1 MPKTISEQRVIR
13 VLIVDDHAIL
23 RDGLKALL
31 QDEPDI
37 EVVGEAGT
45 GREAL
50 KLIRQLR
57 PDVVLMD
64 ISMPDMTG
72 LEATEIIKKGY
83 PEVKVIALTVH
94 ESETYLKRMMQ
105 VGANGYVVKRA
116 AAQELTNA
124 IRTVMRGG
132 VYIHPDIA
140 KQLVS
145 ELTRFQSTKQERQ
158 KQLSEREW
166 QVLRLIALG
175 YTNQQIA
182 DRLSL
187 SVKTVETYRARIADK
202 LGLRTRAEL
211 VKYALQHGLLDE
223 EPVV

>member
-1 MPKTISEQRVIR
+1 MPKTISEQKVIR

-45 GREAL
+45 GREAI

-72 LEATEIIKKGY
+72 LEATEVIKKGY

-145 ELTRFQSTKQERQ
+145 EL
-158 KQLSEREW
+158 
-166 QVLRLIALG
+166 RLIALG

-223 EPVV
+223 EPVI

>member
-1 MPKTISEQRVIR
+1 
-13 VLIVDDHAIL
+13 
-23 RDGLKALL
+23 
-31 QDEPDI
+31 
-37 EVVGEAGT
+37 
-45 GREAL
+45 
-50 KLIRQLR
+50 
-57 PDVVLMD
+57 
-64 ISMPDMTG
+64 
-72 LEATEIIKKGY
+72 
-83 PEVKVIALTVH
+83 
-94 ESETYLKRMMQ
+94 
-105 VGANGYVVKRA
+105 
-116 AAQELTNA
+116 
-124 IRTVMRGG
+124 MRGG

-145 ELTRFQSTKQERQ
+145 ELTRLQPTKQERQ

-223 EPVV
+223 EPVI

>member
-1 MPKTISEQRVIR
+1 MTEQRVIR

-31 QDEPDI
+31 QSEPDI
-37 EVVGEAGT
+37 EVVGEAST
-45 GREAL
+45 GREAI
-50 KLIRQLR
+50 KLIRKLR
-57 PDVVLMD
+57 PNVVLMD

-72 LEATEIIKKGY
+72 LQATEIIKKSY

-94 ESETYLKRMMQ
+94 ESETYLKRMMK
-105 VGANGYVVKRA
+105 VGADGYVVKGA
-116 AAQELTNA
+116 AAQELTRA
-124 IRTVMRGG
+124 IRTVVKGS
-132 VYIHPDIA
+132 VYIHPDTA
-140 KQLVS
+140 KQLMS
-145 ELTRFQSTKQERQ
+145 ELTQAEPAKEEQK

-175 YTNQQIA
+175 YTYKQIA
-182 DRLSL
+182 DRLAL
-187 SVKTVETYRARIADK
+187 SVKTVETYRARIAEK

-223 EPVV
+223 EPLA

>member
-1 MPKTISEQRVIR
+1 MAKTMTEQRVIR

-31 QDEPDI
+31 QSEPDI
-37 EVVGEAGT
+37 EVVGEAST
-45 GREAL
+45 GREAI
-50 KLIRQLR
+50 KLIRKLR
-57 PDVVLMD
+57 PNVVLMD

-72 LEATEIIKKGY
+72 LQATEIIKKSY

-94 ESETYLKRMMQ
+94 ESETYLKRMMK
-105 VGANGYVVKRA
+105 VGADGYVVKGA
-116 AAQELTNA
+116 AAQELTRA
-124 IRTVMRGG
+124 IRTVVKGS
-132 VYIHPDIA
+132 VYIHPDTA
-140 KQLVS
+140 KQLMS
-145 ELTRFQSTKQERQ
+145 ELPQAEPAKEEQK

-175 YTNQQIA
+175 YTYKQIA
-182 DRLSL
+182 DRLAL
-187 SVKTVETYRARIADK
+187 SVKTVETYRARIAEK

-223 EPVV
+223 EPLA

>member
-1 MPKTISEQRVIR
+1 MPKVTDEQKVIR

-31 QDEPDI
+31 QNEPDI
-37 EVVGEAGT
+37 EVIGEAGT

-50 KLIRQLR
+50 KLIRQLK

-72 LEATEIIKKGY
+72 LEATQIIKKSY

-105 VGANGYVVKRA
+105 VGANGYIVKRA
-116 AAQELTNA
+116 AARELTTV
-124 IRTVMRGG
+124 IRTVVRGG

-145 ELTRFQSTKQERQ
+145 ELTRMQPSRQKEQ

-175 YTNQQIA
+175 YTNKQIA
-182 DRLSL
+182 DRLAL
-187 SVKTVETYRARIADK
+187 SIKTVETYRARIANK

-211 VKYALQHGLLDE
+211 VRYALQHGLLDE
-223 EPVV
+223 EPIS